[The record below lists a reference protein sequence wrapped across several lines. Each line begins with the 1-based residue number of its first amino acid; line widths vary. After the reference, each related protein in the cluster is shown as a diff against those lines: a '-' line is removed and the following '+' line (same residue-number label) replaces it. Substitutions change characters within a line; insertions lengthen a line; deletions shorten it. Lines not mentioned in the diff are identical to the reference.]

1 MAVISQPPLKT
12 TFDADI
18 TDENGKVIGK
28 RIHTAW
34 AEWVKSAHNILVSES
49 QSGTTA
55 NRPPQKYIGQGYFDT
70 TLGYKIWFDGTNWV
84 DATGST
90 V

>member
-1 MAVISQPPLKT
+1 MGEKGRFSLP
-12 TFDADI
+12 
-18 TDENGKVIGK
+18 
-28 RIHTAW
+28 
-34 AEWVKSAHNILVSES
+34 WVNFFANVYRVCLSVT

-55 NRPPQKYIGQGYFDT
+55 QRPTKNLFVGRQYFDT
-70 TLGYKIWFDGTNWV
+70 TLGHVIHYDGTNWV